1 MTRALPF
8 TEASLARAIKAVLR
22 AGLHVVGMK
31 TDGTLIIADR
41 PVDAA
46 FLVPAEAQS
55 SPPSVRRFGEKL
67 NGGQGAA

>member
-31 TDGTLIIADR
+31 TDGTLSDFGGNYE
-41 PVDAA
+41 D
-46 FLVPAEAQS
+46 FLS
-55 SPPSVRRFGEKL
+55 S
-67 NGGQGAA
+67 QGVQ